1 MTLFC
6 PTIDQMPRPV
16 LTVCP
21 ACGRTEA
28 HNQLTDQEK
37 QFLLDATSYHELLTE
52 LGFLKV
58 VDRILRTYPGTKN
71 RLIVSKT
78 DTIGSGIDD
87 PQAVDQIINDTPGLH
102 DFLARCRFFFPARFS
117 FVASAVGQSERYIQ
131 TSLVNCRDCGHN
143 YLVLPFDYYMA
154 CG

>member
-1 MTLFC
+1 M
-6 PTIDQMPRPV
+6 PTPV

-21 ACGRTEA
+21 ACGRTET
-28 HNQLTDQEK
+28 HNQLIDQEK
-37 QFLLDATSYHELLTE
+37 QFLLDATTYHELLTE

-78 DTIGSGIDD
+78 EKLGKGLDD
-87 PQAVDQIINDTPGLH
+87 PQVVDQIINETPGLH
-102 DFLARCRFFFPARFS
+102 DFLARCSFLFSARFP
-117 FVASAVGQSERYIQ
+117 FVASAVGQSEPQIQ
-131 TSLVNCRDCGHN
+131 RSLVNCRDCGHD
-143 YLVLPFDYYMA
+143 YLVLPFGYYNA

>member
-1 MTLFC
+1 M
-6 PTIDQMPRPV
+6 PTPV

-28 HNQLTDQEK
+28 RNQLTDQEK

-52 LGFLKV
+52 LGFLKA

-78 DTIGSGIDD
+78 EKIGKGLDD
-87 PQAVDQIINDTPGLH
+87 PQAVDQIIHETPGLH
-102 DFLARCRFFFPARFS
+102 DFLARCSFLFSARFP
-117 FVASAVGQSERYIQ
+117 FVASAVGQSEPQIQ
-131 TSLVNCRDCGHN
+131 SSLVNCRDCEHN
-143 YLVLPFDYYMA
+143 YLVLPFDYYNA

>member
-1 MTLFC
+1 MTIFS
-6 PTIDQMPRPV
+6 PTIDQMPSPV

-21 ACGRTEA
+21 ACGRSSTL
-28 HNQLTDQEK
+28 NQPTDQEK
-37 QFLLDATSYHELLTE
+37 QFLLDATSYHELFTE

-78 DTIGSGIDD
+78 KKIEIGFDD
-87 PQAVDQIINDTPGLH
+87 AQAVTQIIDQTPGLN
-102 DFLARCRFFFPARFS
+102 DFLERCSFLFSARFP
-117 FVASAVGQSERYIQ
+117 FVANAVGQSQPLIQ
-131 TSLVNCRDCGHN
+131 TSLVDCRECGHN
-143 YLVLPFDYYMA
+143 YLVLPYDYYMA